1 MITVIV
7 KYPLPVPLPR
17 DIMLEE
23 FRDAEALFQGV
34 PGLIRK
40 YFCYDEKSHTGH
52 SVYLWES
59 EEQAREFHG
68 AQFTKRMVEKFDAV
82 PECTFV
88 DTLLVIDN
96 EQAKVT
102 ALP

>member
-1 MITVIV
+1 
-7 KYPLPVPLPR
+7 
-17 DIMLEE
+17 
-23 FRDAEALFQGV
+23 
-34 PGLIRK
+34 
-40 YFCYDEKSHTGH
+40 
-52 SVYLWES
+52 VYLWET

-68 AQFTKRMVEKFDAV
+68 PAFARKMVEKFDAV